1 MIIGGF
7 LGLPATAWTVL
18 MPVILLTLVV
28 LTIGNYDS
36 SGTGFNLTSTT
47 TFTPTLSG
55 TKRIAH
61 RRGSVSQFQQKTT
74 GLPAQGLASTISNFC
89 CGSYRLPRVPE
100 GGLPAE
106 VRVRHPWEA
115 RLVRVV

>member
-1 MIIGGF
+1 MD
-7 LGLPATAWTVL
+7 LLERRRQLAHGLSL
-18 MPVILLTLVV
+18 
-28 LTIGNYDS
+28 
-36 SGTGFNLTSTT
+36 
-47 TFTPTLSG
+47 
-55 TKRIAH
+55 
-61 RRGSVSQFQQKTT
+61 FQHPKTT

>member
-1 MIIGGF
+1 MNVRVEQSG
-7 LGLPATAWTVL
+7 PVARRTVDGCDEV
-18 MPVILLTLVV
+18 PGTVILL
-28 LTIGNYDS
+28 S
-36 SGTGFNLTSTT
+36 
-47 TFTPTLSG
+47 LS
-55 TKRIAH
+55 H
-61 RRGSVSQFQQKTT
+61 FQQKTT